1 MLNLILIANCYCP
14 GQKIRLRTV
23 KSKSK
28 ALKLRK
34 KGLYSHCKHALA
46 CRATNKGKMRFENLK
61 HSINNQGN
69 AIFPMGKGLS
79 IKDWGKQI
87 YFGNKKCNQ
96 LVNLHPYKDEA
107 KMWNCEEI
115 KLFQQKRFSTREKGL
130 KIGMQYAIL

>member
-1 MLNLILIANCYCP
+1 
-14 GQKIRLRTV
+14 
-23 KSKSK
+23 
-28 ALKLRK
+28 
-34 KGLYSHCKHALA
+34 
-46 CRATNKGKMRFENLK
+46 MRFENLK